1 MKKAAR
7 LSGSLLARKGF
18 ASPAAA
24 VPMFGKANRYGHNHH
39 HHIRD
44 VVYDHVDPEENFG
57 PHITGPHDT
66 GASED
71 SFVNVDLDPPRD
83 DTPEMDEPI
92 VDADHMEAGALD
104 PSDDKPNAPR
114 SLMERV
120 QDSLK
125 SLHFHEGER
134 EAENT
139 SDEPDTGTP
148 DQSGPGDAPEE
159 AEDVTEI
166 EARVPDAPK
175 PVRSRKRKATT
186 NSANGRAESTGS
198 MPEGCCRGEPSGKRV
213 AMTLR
218 LDHPRHLR
226 LRVLSAHVNRSSQDI
241 LTEALDTY
249 LDSFA
254 HMPEMKQCD
263 CLRGEAPEN

>member
-44 VVYDHVDPEENFG
+44 VVYDHVDPEEAFG
-57 PHITGPHDT
+57 PNET
-66 GASED
+66 GASGD
-71 SFVNVDLDPPRD
+71 AFVNIDLDPPRD
-83 DTPEMDEPI
+83 DTSAVDGPI
-92 VDADHMEAGALD
+92 VDVDDLD
-104 PSDDKPNAPR
+104 TDEVTPDEDKPNAPR

-134 EAENT
+134 EAV
-139 SDEPDTGTP
+139 SEPGSEAGEADP
-148 DQSGPGDAPEE
+148 SRAVDAPEE
-159 AEDVTEI
+159 QADATEV
-166 EARVPDAPK
+166 EARAPDAPK
-175 PVRSRKRKATT
+175 PRAKRKAAAKR
-186 NSANGRAESTGS
+186 ANGAPENSGSTSGAL
-198 MPEGCCRGEPSGKRV
+198 PAGCCRGEPSGKRV

-263 CLRGEAPEN
+263 CLRGEPSDT